1 MLSSGSDTVSRII
14 KRYGNRKLY
23 DTELSRYVTIEEVA
37 NHIRNGISVKIIDN
51 KTGDDITGTTLALIV
66 LEAEKKQRN
75 RSGSSILESVIK
87 TGTLTEFISTSKD
100 SVKTG
105 LEEAEKW
112 ITQLVDSNNTF
123 WLETKDYFKDN
134 KDSAKFEDFGT
145 RMEEYF
151 KTTIEKMRHASNKE
165 RMKQERELLSL
176 RQRIAELEEKVR
188 LYEEEKRRM
197 MND

>member
-1 MLSSGSDTVSRII
+1 MFSSDSSRII

-51 KTGDDITGTTLALIV
+51 KNGEDITGTTLALIV

-75 RSGSSILESVIK
+75 RTSSSILESVIK
-87 TGTLTEFISTSKD
+87 TGTLTDFISTSKD
-100 SVKTG
+100 SMKSG

-112 ITQLVDSNNTF
+112 VVQIVDSNRAF
-123 WLETKDYFKDN
+123 WLETKDYLKDN
-134 KDSAKFEDFGT
+134 KDYAKFEDFGS

-151 KTTIEKMRHASNKE
+151 KTTIERMRHAANKE

-176 RQRIAELEEKVR
+176 RQRIGELEEKVKH
-188 LYEEEKRRM
+188 YEEEKRRL